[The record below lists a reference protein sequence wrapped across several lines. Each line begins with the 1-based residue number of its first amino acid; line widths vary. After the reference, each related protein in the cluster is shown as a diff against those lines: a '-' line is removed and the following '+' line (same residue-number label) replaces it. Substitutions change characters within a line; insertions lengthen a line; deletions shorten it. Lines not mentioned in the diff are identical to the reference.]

1 MKKWYFHHTEDTFL
15 DHPELVDLTLPSLD
29 ARQAILA
36 SAVPALAA
44 AAAAKAIEQWSR
56 PASDITHLV
65 FATYSGAHMPGAD
78 VQLASLLGLRP
89 AAQRTMMY
97 LGGCTAGSAAL
108 RVAKDIAENSRGA
121 RVLTIKLSEPSTMP
135 RFSAAVLE
143 MRVALHILAYGATFT
158 SGLFFLK
165 GPPEEPP

>member
-97 LGGCTAGSAAL
+97 PGGCTAGSAAL

-121 RVLTIKLSEPSTMP
+121 RVL
-135 RFSAAVLE
+135 
-143 MRVALHILAYGATFT
+143 FT
-158 SGLFFLK
+158 NGF
-165 GPPEEPP
+165 